1 MKKFAFLLFTMATCF
16 SLEAQIQ
23 TPAPSPFSTLEQKVG
38 LTDVTVKYSRP
49 AMRGRT
55 IFGDLVPYGAI
66 WRTGANQ
73 NTVITFSDDVTVEGK
88 PLKAGDY
95 AIYTRPNEAV
105 WEVFFYTATDN
116 WGNPQEWDASKVAA
130 TVKVETM
137 EIPMPIE
144 SFTITIDDLY
154 NNGATLGIMW
164 ENTYVGVDFVVPTV
178 DKAMKSIQETMANK
192 EDLTA
197 NDYFA
202 AGSYYFS
209 EGVNIE
215 QAKEWVDKAVEMDG
229 GKAYW
234 MMRTQSLIYAKMGDK
249 KAAIEAAKRSLAAA
263 QAAGNQ
269 DYVKMNKD
277 SLKEWAEM

>member
-1 MKKFAFLLFTMATCF
+1 MKKFTLLLFAVSLCF

-23 TPAPSPFSTLEQKVG
+23 TPAPSPSSTLEQKVG

-49 AMRGRT
+49 AMKGRT

-73 NTVITFSDDVTVEGK
+73 NTVITFSDDVTVKGK
-88 PLKAGDY
+88 ELKAGSY

-105 WEVFFYTATDN
+105 WEVFFYTTTDN
-116 WGNPQEWDASKVAA
+116 WGTPQEWDASKVAA
-130 TVKVETM
+130 TVKVETE

-192 EDLTA
+192 EDLQA

-249 KAAIEAAKRSLAAA
+249 KEAIAAAKRSLAAA

-277 SLKEWAEM
+277 SLKEWAKM

>member
-1 MKKFAFLLFTMATCF
+1 MKKLTLLLFVVSMGF
-16 SLEAQIQ
+16 SLNAQIQ

-49 AMRGRT
+49 AMKGRT

-73 NTVITFSDDVTVEGK
+73 NTIISFSDDVTVEGK
-88 PLKAGDY
+88 ELKAGSY
-95 AIYTRPNEAV
+95 AVYTRPNEAV
-105 WEVFFYTATDN
+105 WEVYFYMTTDN
-116 WGNPQEWDASKVAA
+116 WGTPQEWDASKVAA

-137 EIPMPIE
+137 EIPVPIE
-144 SFTITIDDLY
+144 SFTITIDDLH

-164 ENTYVGVDFVVPTV
+164 ENTYVGVDFTVPTV

-192 EDLTA
+192 EDLKA

-209 EGVNIE
+209 EGVNME
-215 QAKEWVDKAVEMDG
+215 QAKEWVDKAVAMGDG
-229 GKAYW
+229 SAYW
-234 MMRTQSLIYAKMGDK
+234 MMRTQSLIYAKLGDK
-249 KAAIEAAKRSLAAA
+249 KGAIKAAKKSLAAA
-263 QAAGNQ
+263 EAAGNQ
-269 DYVKMNKD
+269 DYVKMNKE
-277 SLKEWAEM
+277 SLEEWENM

>member
-1 MKKFAFLLFTMATCF
+1 MKKFTLLLFAVSICF

-23 TPAPSPFSTLEQKVG
+23 TPAPSPSSTLMQKVG

-49 AMRGRT
+49 AMKGRK
-55 IFGDLVPYGAI
+55 IFGDLVPFDAI
-66 WRTGANQ
+66 WRTGANE
-73 NTVITFSDDVTVEGK
+73 NTTITFSDDVTVQDK
-88 PLKAGDY
+88 PLKAGTY
-95 AIYTRPNEAV
+95 AVFTRPNEAV

-116 WGNPQEWDASKVAA
+116 WGTPQEWDASKVAA

-137 EIPMPIE
+137 DIPMPIE
-144 SFTITIDDLY
+144 SFTITIDDLH

-178 DKAMKSIQETMANK
+178 DKAIKSIEDTMANK

-202 AGSYYFS
+202 AGSYYFA
-209 EGVNIE
+209 EGMNMG

-234 MMRTQSLIYAKMGDK
+234 MMRAQSLIYAKMGDK
-249 KAAIEAAKRSLAAA
+249 EAAIEAAKRSMAAA

-269 DYVKMNKD
+269 DYVKMNRE
-277 SLKEWAEM
+277 SLQEWAKM

>member
-1 MKKFAFLLFTMATCF
+1 MKKFTLLLFAVSICF

-23 TPAPSPFSTLEQKVG
+23 TPAPSPSSTLMQKVG

-49 AMRGRT
+49 AMKGRK
-55 IFGDLVPYGAI
+55 IFGDLVPFDAI
-66 WRTGANQ
+66 WRTGANE
-73 NTVITFSDDVTVEGK
+73 NTTITFSDDVTVQDK
-88 PLKAGDY
+88 PLKAGTY
-95 AIYTRPNEAV
+95 AIFTRPNEAV

-116 WGNPQEWDASKVAA
+116 WGTPQEWDASKVAA

-137 EIPMPIE
+137 DIPMPIE
-144 SFTITIDDLY
+144 SFTITIDDLH

-178 DKAMKSIQETMANK
+178 DKAIKSIEDTMANK

-202 AGSYYFS
+202 AGSYYFA
-209 EGVNIE
+209 EGMNMG

-234 MMRTQSLIYAKMGDK
+234 MIRTQSLIYAKMGDK
-249 KAAIEAAKRSLAAA
+249 EAAIEAAKRSMAAA

-269 DYVKMNKD
+269 DYVKMNRE
-277 SLKEWAEM
+277 SLQEWAKM

>member
-1 MKKFAFLLFTMATCF
+1 MKKFTLLLFAVSLCF

-23 TPAPSPFSTLEQKVG
+23 TPAPSPSSTLEQKVG

-49 AMRGRT
+49 AMKGRT

-73 NTVITFSDDVTVEGK
+73 NTVITFSDDVTVKGK
-88 PLKAGDY
+88 ELKAGSY

-105 WEVFFYTATDN
+105 WEVFFYTTTDN
-116 WGNPQEWDASKVAA
+116 WGTPQEWDASKVAA

-192 EDLTA
+192 EDLQA

-249 KAAIEAAKRSLAAA
+249 KEAIAAAKRSLAAA

-277 SLKEWAEM
+277 SLKEWAKM

>member
-1 MKKFAFLLFTMATCF
+1 MKKFPLLLFAVLMSF

-23 TPAPSPFSTLEQKVG
+23 TPAPSPHSTLEQKVG
-38 LTDVTVKYSRP
+38 LTDVTVTYSRP
-49 AMRGRT
+49 AMKGRK
-55 IFGDLVPYGAI
+55 IFGDLVPFDAI
-66 WRTGANQ
+66 WRTGANE
-73 NTVITFSDDVTVEGK
+73 NTTITFSDDVTVKGK
-88 PLKAGDY
+88 ELKAGTY

-105 WEVFFYTATDN
+105 WEVFFYTDNEN

-137 EIPMPIE
+137 DIPMPIE
-144 SFTITIDDLY
+144 SFTITIDDIY

-209 EGVNIE
+209 EGVNME

-249 KAAIEAAKRSLAAA
+249 KGAIGAAKRSLAAA

-277 SLKEWAEM
+277 SLKEWAKM

>member
-1 MKKFAFLLFTMATCF
+1 MMSIGFSMK
-16 SLEAQIQ
+16 AQIQ

-49 AMRGRT
+49 AMKGRKV
-55 IFGDLVPYGAI
+55 FGDLVPFDAI

-73 NTVITFSDDVTVEGK
+73 NTTISFSDDVTVEGK
-88 PLKAGDY
+88 ELKAGTY
-95 AIYTRPNEAV
+95 AIFTRPNEAV

-116 WGNPQEWDASKVAA
+116 WGTPQEWDASKVAA

-137 EIPMPIE
+137 DIPMPIE
-144 SFTITIDDLY
+144 SFTITIDDLH

-164 ENTYVGVDFVVPTV
+164 ENTYVGVDFTVPTV
-178 DKAMKSIQETMANK
+178 SKATKSIEETMANK

-202 AGSYYFS
+202 AGSYYFA
-209 EGVNIE
+209 EGMNMQ
-215 QAKEWVDKAVEMDG
+215 QAKEWVDKAIEMGDG
-229 GKAYW
+229 SAYW

-249 KAAIEAAKRSLAAA
+249 EAAIEAAKRSLAAA

-277 SLKEWAEM
+277 SLQEWAKM

>member
-1 MKKFAFLLFTMATCF
+1 MKKFTLLLCMMSIGFFMK
-16 SLEAQIQ
+16 AQIQ

-49 AMRGRT
+49 AMKGRKV
-55 IFGDLVPYGAI
+55 FGDLVPFDAI

-73 NTVITFSDDVTVEGK
+73 NTTISFSDDVTVEGK
-88 PLKAGDY
+88 ELKAGTY
-95 AIYTRPNEAV
+95 AIFTRPNEAV

-116 WGNPQEWDASKVAA
+116 WGTPQEWDASKVAA

-137 EIPMPIE
+137 DIPMPIE
-144 SFTITIDDLY
+144 SFTITIDDLH

-164 ENTYVGVDFVVPTV
+164 ENTYVGVDFTVPTV
-178 DKAMKSIQETMANK
+178 SKATKSIEETMANK

-202 AGSYYFS
+202 AGSYYFA
-209 EGVNIE
+209 EGMNMQ
-215 QAKEWVDKAVEMDG
+215 QAKEWVDKAVEMGDG
-229 GKAYW
+229 SAYW

-249 KAAIEAAKRSLAAA
+249 EAAIEAAKRSLAAA

-277 SLKEWAEM
+277 SLQEWAKM

>member
-1 MKKFAFLLFTMATCF
+1 MKKFALLLFMVSLCF

-73 NTVITFSDDVTVEGK
+73 NTVITFSDDVTVKGK
-88 PLKAGDY
+88 ELKAGSY

-105 WEVFFYTATDN
+105 WEVFFYTTTDN

-137 EIPMPIE
+137 DIPMPIE
-144 SFTITIDDLY
+144 SFTITIDDLH
-154 NNGATLGIMW
+154 NNGAALGIMW

-192 EDLTA
+192 EDLKA

-209 EGVNIE
+209 EGVNME

-249 KAAIEAAKRSLAAA
+249 KAAIEAAKKSMAAA

-277 SLKEWAEM
+277 SLKEWAKM

>member
-154 NNGATLGIMW
+154 NNGAKLGIMW

>member
-1 MKKFAFLLFTMATCF
+1 MKKFTLLLFAVSICF

-23 TPAPSPFSTLEQKVG
+23 TPAPSPSSTLMQKVG

-49 AMRGRT
+49 AMKGRK
-55 IFGDLVPYGAI
+55 IFGDLVPFDAI
-66 WRTGANQ
+66 WRTGANE
-73 NTVITFSDDVTVEGK
+73 NTTITFSDDVTVQDK
-88 PLKAGDY
+88 PLKAGTY
-95 AIYTRPNEAV
+95 AVFTRPNEAV

-116 WGNPQEWDASKVAA
+116 WGTPQEWDASKVAA

-137 EIPMPIE
+137 DIPMPIE
-144 SFTITIDDLY
+144 SFTITIDDLH

-178 DKAMKSIQETMANK
+178 DKAIKSIEDTMANK

-202 AGSYYFS
+202 AGSYYFA
-209 EGVNIE
+209 EGMNMG

-249 KAAIEAAKRSLAAA
+249 EAAIEAAKRSMAAA

-269 DYVKMNKD
+269 DYVKMNRE
-277 SLKEWAEM
+277 SLQEWAKM

>member
-1 MKKFAFLLFTMATCF
+1 MMSIGFFMK
-16 SLEAQIQ
+16 AQIQ

-49 AMRGRT
+49 AMKGRKV
-55 IFGDLVPYGAI
+55 FGDLVPFDAI

-73 NTVITFSDDVTVEGK
+73 NTTISFSDDVTVEGK
-88 PLKAGDY
+88 ELKAGTY
-95 AIYTRPNEAV
+95 AIFTRPNEAV

-116 WGNPQEWDASKVAA
+116 WGTPQEWDASKVAA

-137 EIPMPIE
+137 DIPMPIE
-144 SFTITIDDLY
+144 SFTITIDDLH

-164 ENTYVGVDFVVPTV
+164 ENTYVGVDFTVPTV
-178 DKAMKSIQETMANK
+178 SKATKSIEETMANK

-202 AGSYYFS
+202 AGSYYFA
-209 EGVNIE
+209 EGMNMQ
-215 QAKEWVDKAVEMDG
+215 QAKEWVDKAVEMGDG
-229 GKAYW
+229 SAYW

-249 KAAIEAAKRSLAAA
+249 EAAIEAAKRSLAAA

-277 SLKEWAEM
+277 SLQEWAKM

>member
-1 MKKFAFLLFTMATCF
+1 MMSIGFFMK
-16 SLEAQIQ
+16 AQIQ

-49 AMRGRT
+49 AMKGRKV
-55 IFGDLVPYGAI
+55 FGDLVPFDAI

-73 NTVITFSDDVTVEGK
+73 NTTVSFSDDVTVEGK
-88 PLKAGDY
+88 ELKAGTY
-95 AIYTRPNEAV
+95 AIFTRPNEAV

-116 WGNPQEWDASKVAA
+116 WGTPQEWDASKVAA

-137 EIPMPIE
+137 DIPMPIE
-144 SFTITIDDLY
+144 SFTITIDDLH

-164 ENTYVGVDFVVPTV
+164 ENTYVGVDFTVPTV
-178 DKAMKSIQETMANK
+178 SKATKSIEETMANK

-202 AGSYYFS
+202 AGSYYFA
-209 EGVNIE
+209 EGMNMQ
-215 QAKEWVDKAVEMDG
+215 QAKEWVDKAVEMGDG
-229 GKAYW
+229 SAYW

-249 KAAIEAAKRSLAAA
+249 EAAIEAAKRSLAAA

-277 SLKEWAEM
+277 SLQEWAKM

>member
-1 MKKFAFLLFTMATCF
+1 MKKFTLLLFAVSMCF
-16 SLEAQIQ
+16 SLQAQIQ
-23 TPAPSPFSTLEQKVG
+23 TPAPSPSSTLEQKVG

-49 AMRGRT
+49 AMKGRT
-55 IFGDLVPYGAI
+55 IFGDLVPYDAI
-66 WRTGANQ
+66 WRTGANE
-73 NTVITFSDDVTVEGK
+73 NTTISFSDDVTVEGK
-88 PLKAGDY
+88 EVKAGTY

-105 WEVFFYTATDN
+105 WEVFFYTDTEN
-116 WGNPQEWDASKVAA
+116 WGTPQEWDASKVAA

-144 SFTITIDDLY
+144 SFTITIDDLH

-164 ENTYVGVDFVVPTV
+164 ENTYVGVDFIVPTV
-178 DKAMKSIQETMANK
+178 DKAIKSIEQTMANK

-202 AGSYYFS
+202 AGSYYFA
-209 EGVNIE
+209 EGMNME
-215 QAKEWVDKAVEMDG
+215 QAKEWVDKAVEMGDG
-229 GKAYW
+229 SAYW

-249 KAAIEAAKRSLAAA
+249 KAAVEAAKRSLAAA

>member
-1 MKKFAFLLFTMATCF
+1 MKKFTLLLCMMSIGFFMK
-16 SLEAQIQ
+16 AQIQ

-49 AMRGRT
+49 AMKGRKV
-55 IFGDLVPYGAI
+55 FGDLVPFDAI

-73 NTVITFSDDVTVEGK
+73 NTTVSFSDDVTVEGK
-88 PLKAGDY
+88 ELKAGTY
-95 AIYTRPNEAV
+95 AIFTRPNEAV

-116 WGNPQEWDASKVAA
+116 WGTPQEWDASKVAA

-137 EIPMPIE
+137 DIPMPIE
-144 SFTITIDDLY
+144 SFTITIDDLH

-164 ENTYVGVDFVVPTV
+164 ENTYVGVDFTVPTV
-178 DKAMKSIQETMANK
+178 SKATKSIEETMANK

-202 AGSYYFS
+202 AGSYYFA
-209 EGVNIE
+209 EGMNMQ
-215 QAKEWVDKAVEMDG
+215 QAKEWVDKAVEMGDG
-229 GKAYW
+229 SAYW

-249 KAAIEAAKRSLAAA
+249 EAAIEAAKRSLAAA

-269 DYVKMNKD
+269 DYVKMNKN
-277 SLKEWAEM
+277 SLQEWAKM

>member
-1 MKKFAFLLFTMATCF
+1 MKKFTLLLFAVSICF

-23 TPAPSPFSTLEQKVG
+23 TPAPSPSSTLMQKVG

-49 AMRGRT
+49 AMKGRK
-55 IFGDLVPYGAI
+55 IFGDLVPFDAI
-66 WRTGANQ
+66 WRTGANE
-73 NTVITFSDDVTVEGK
+73 NTTITFSDDVTVQDK
-88 PLKAGDY
+88 PLKAGTY
-95 AIYTRPNEAV
+95 AIFTRPNEAV

-116 WGNPQEWDASKVAA
+116 WGTPQEWDASKVAA

-137 EIPMPIE
+137 DIPMPIE
-144 SFTITIDDLY
+144 SFTITIDDLH

-178 DKAMKSIQETMANK
+178 DKAIKSIEDTMANK

-202 AGSYYFS
+202 AGSYYFA
-209 EGVNIE
+209 EGMNMG

-249 KAAIEAAKRSLAAA
+249 EAAIEAAKRSMAAA

-269 DYVKMNKD
+269 DYVKMNRE
-277 SLKEWAEM
+277 SLQEWAKM

>member
-1 MKKFAFLLFTMATCF
+1 MKKFAFLLFAVSMCF

-23 TPAPSPFSTLEQKVG
+23 TPAPSPSSTLEQKVG

-49 AMRGRT
+49 SMKGRK
-55 IFGDLVPYGAI
+55 IFGGLESYGEI
-66 WRTGANQ
+66 WRTGANE
-73 NTVITFSDDVTVEGK
+73 NTTISFSDDVTVEGK
-88 PLKAGDY
+88 ELKAGTY

-144 SFTITIDDLY
+144 SFTITIDDLH

-178 DKAMKSIQETMANK
+178 DKALKSIESAMESK
-192 EDLTA
+192 DDLTA

-202 AGSYYFS
+202 AGSYYFA
-209 EGVNIE
+209 EGMNME
-215 QAKEWVDKAVEMDG
+215 QAKEWVNKAVEMDG
-229 GKAYW
+229 GKSYW
-234 MMRTQSLIYAKMGDK
+234 MMRTQSLIYAKLGDK
-249 KAAIEAAKRSLAAA
+249 EAAIEAAKKSLAAA
-263 QAAGNQ
+263 QAAGNP
-269 DYVKMNKD
+269 DYVKMNKE
-277 SLKEWAEM
+277 SLQEWAKM

>member
-1 MKKFAFLLFTMATCF
+1 MKNFALLLFMVSMCF

-23 TPAPSPFSTLEQKVG
+23 TPAPSPASTLEQKVG

-49 AMRGRT
+49 AMKGRK
-55 IFGDLVPYGAI
+55 IFGDLVPFDAI
-66 WRTGANQ
+66 WRTGANE
-73 NTVITFSDDVTVEGK
+73 NTTITFSDDVTVQDK
-88 PLKAGDY
+88 PLKAGTY

-105 WEVFFYTATDN
+105 WDVFFYTDTEN
-116 WGNPQEWDASKVAA
+116 WGTPQEWDASKVAA

-144 SFTITIDDLY
+144 SFTITIDDLH
-154 NNGATLGIMW
+154 NNGGTLGIMW
-164 ENTYVGVDFVVPTV
+164 ENTYVGVDFIVPTAK
-178 DKAMKSIQETMANK
+178 KAIKSIEETMANNK
-192 EDLTA
+192 NLKA

-209 EGVNIE
+209 EGMNME
-215 QAKEWVDKAVEMDG
+215 QAKEWVDKAVEMGD

-249 KAAIEAAKRSLAAA
+249 EAAIEAAKRSLAAA

-269 DYVKMNKD
+269 DYVKLNKD
-277 SLKEWAEM
+277 SLKEWAKM